1 MKFKIEKK
9 EELLQ
14 GRSIKYLSLEL
25 ECTYV
30 HICNIL
36 NGKSSC
42 SKYLARDIVS
52 KMQPNAKVEDYFDTG
67 E

>member
-1 MKFKIEKK
+1 MKFKVEKK

-14 GRSIKYLSLEL
+14 GRSITYIKKGL
-25 ECTYV
+25 ECSRV
-30 HICNIL
+30 HLYNVL

-52 KMQPNAKVEDYFDTG
+52 KLKPDKKVEDYFDTG

>member
-1 MKFKIEKK
+1 MKFKVEKK

-14 GRSIKYLSLEL
+14 GRRIRDLCKYL
-25 ECTYV
+25 ECTEV
-30 HICNIL
+30 HLYNVL

-52 KMQPNAKVEDYFDTG
+52 KLRLDKKIEDYFDRK
-67 E
+67 